1 MNDIINL
8 LESNELSED
17 TIFLEPPDENITDE
31 DSDNDEHTGDINHL
45 PASVLK
51 ANVILPK
58 EILNTDNH
66 ESKKKKVVTTKKNRV
81 VVGKKKIQ
89 KDSSQIWREG
99 DLETPKITELRGPD
113 ENSKIKY
120 GSLAPFNFLNYFSM
134 TKFLILLYNIQTF
147 MLLLKIFPWT

>member
-1 MNDIINL
+1 VNDIINL
-8 LESNELSED
+8 LEADELSED

-58 EILNTDNH
+58 EILNTDNYY
-66 ESKKKKVVTTKKNRV
+66 ESKKKKSCDYKENRV
-81 VVGKKKIQ
+81 VVGKKKSQ

-99 DLETPKITELRGPD
+99 DLGTPKITELWGPD

-120 GSLAPFNFLNYFSM
+120 GSLAPFELFELFFDYQVFDSIVQY
-134 TKFLILLYNIQTF
+134 TKVV
-147 MLLLKIFPWT
+147 

>member
-66 ESKKKKVVTTKKNRV
+66 ESKKKKSCNY
-81 VVGKKKIQ
+81 KKKTA
-89 KDSSQIWREG
+89 
-99 DLETPKITELRGPD
+99 L
-113 ENSKIKY
+113 
-120 GSLAPFNFLNYFSM
+120 
-134 TKFLILLYNIQTF
+134 
-147 MLLLKIFPWT
+147 